1 MTLLFKIIGIG
12 LITITA
18 VLIIKPFR
26 PDVAFWIS
34 LLGGGICLLEVLS
47 VTQGFFSSLSGIFA
61 DAGISPYYFSV
72 ALKAVGIGYITSF
85 AADTAADS
93 GQTLLATQ
101 INLAGK
107 TVILILALP
116 VVKELLMLALR
127 LVE

>member
-1 MTLLFKIIGIG
+1 MTLLFKIVGIG

-26 PDVAFWIS
+26 PDVALWIS
-34 LLGGGICLLEVLS
+34 LLGGGVCLLEVILATES
-47 VTQGFFSSLSGIFA
+47 FFSALSGIFI
-61 DAGISPYYFSV
+61 DAGLSPYYFSV
-72 ALKAVGIGYITSF
+72 ALKAVGIGYITAF
-85 AADTAADS
+85 AADVAVDS

-116 VVKELLMLALR
+116 VVKELLELAIR